1 MCDAVYEVFE
11 RMTYYGISSNL
22 VLYLTRKLH
31 QGTVTASDNV
41 NNWVGTIYIT
51 PILGAYV
58 ADAHLGRYWTFVI
71 SSVIYLLVCLFTHF
85 AHHYQVQSQFCHD
98 LCEMKFLY
106 VQIFVQISLTYLV
119 ECIINE

>member
-41 NNWVGTIYIT
+41 NNWVGTNYIT

-71 SSVIYLLVCLFTHF
+71 SSVIYLLVCLSTHFTHP
-85 AHHYQVQSQFCHD
+85 YQVQSQFCHD
-98 LCEMKFLY
+98 
-106 VQIFVQISLTYLV
+106 FVK
-119 ECIINE
+119 

>member
-41 NNWVGTIYIT
+41 NNWVGTTYIT

-71 SSVIYLLVCLFTHF
+71 ASVIYLVVCLSTHF
-85 AHHYQVQSQFCHD
+85 HSLIILLRNKPILFKANPA
-98 LCEMKFLY
+98 M
-106 VQIFVQISLTYLV
+106 IFVK
-119 ECIINE
+119 